1 MKKNY
6 FNIAFLLFLFS
17 FLRLA
22 DGWSQT
28 GKCPSPPPY
37 DSLFNRNV
45 YSFVEE
51 QPEYPGG
58 TAALM
63 KYIGQNLVI
72 PANVKELG
80 MEGSACVVFIVE
92 VDGLIKD
99 IKPCRIRLYPS
110 LDEAVAKMVAGM
122 PAWKPGK
129 CNGESVAVRFKLPI
143 SCIKYN

>member
-6 FNIAFLLFLFS
+6 FHITFLLFLFS

-37 DSLFNRNV
+37 DSLFKRNV

-51 QPEYPGG
+51 QPEYAEG

-63 KYIGQNLVI
+63 KYI
-72 PANVKELG
+72 AKNVTYLAVARENGLDG
-80 MEGSACVVFIVE
+80 TAYILFIVE
-92 VDGLIKD
+92 SDGTIKD
-99 IKPCRIRLYPS
+99 IIPNYRRNSPFT
-110 LDEAVAKMVAGM
+110 DETLIKIIKGM
-122 PAWKPGK
+122 PPWKPGK
-129 CNGESVAVRFKLPI
+129 CNGEPVAVKFSLPLRI
-143 SCIKYN
+143 CLK